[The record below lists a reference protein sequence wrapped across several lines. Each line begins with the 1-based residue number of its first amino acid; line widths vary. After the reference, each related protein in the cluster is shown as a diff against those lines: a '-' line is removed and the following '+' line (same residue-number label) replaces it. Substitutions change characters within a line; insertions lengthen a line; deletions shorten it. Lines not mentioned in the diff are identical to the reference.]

1 MKTFLIVSTCLLLFS
16 MMSGCAPVAAP
27 ATPTDAIPLN
37 PQMEAPLPTATVPP
51 SPTHTETPPPTTTP
65 TFTPPPTATETETP
79 SPTPTPTE
87 TETPTITPTYAPLRG
102 KINMEK
108 VSCRYGPGAMYLYLY
123 GLVKGANQDIVGRND
138 DGSWLLTKARGD
150 NKSCWVKADL
160 MDING
165 DPLTAPV
172 IHPDDYRL
180 PQSPYYGPLTNVTA
194 RRNGIEVI
202 ISWSPLI
209 LRAGDD
215 SLQTPYVL
223 QVWVCRN
230 GQPVFESIGS
240 YETTVKVI
248 DEGGCGIQSRGR
260 ITAAEKHGYTKF
272 VEIPWP

>member
-1 MKTFLIVSTCLLLFS
+1 MKSFLNTALSLLLVTIII
-16 MMSGCAPVAAP
+16 GCAPAVAPQITLTSLPNPTTAP
-27 ATPTDAIPLN
+27 ILTSVTPTPTHTQTL
-37 PQMEAPLPTATVPP
+37 LPTATATPQPV
-51 SPTHTETPPPTTTP
+51 ETQT
-65 TFTPPPTATETETP
+65 
-79 SPTPTPTE
+79 PTPTTTE

-102 KINMEK
+102 KINVDK
-108 VSCRYGPGAMYLYLY
+108 ASCRYGPGAMYLYLY
-123 GLVKGANQDIVGRND
+123 GLVKGANQDIIGRND

-160 MDING
+160 MDINNG

-172 IHPDDYRL
+172 IHPDDYNL
-180 PQSPYYGPLTNVTA
+180 PKSPFYGPLTNVSA
-194 RRNGIEVI
+194 RRNGNQVI

-230 GQPVFESIGS
+230 GQITIESIGS
-240 YETTVKVI
+240 YETIVEII
-248 DEGGCGIQSRGR
+248 DEPGCSERSHGR
-260 ITAAEKHGYTKF
+260 VTAAEKHGYTKF

>member
-1 MKTFLIVSTCLLLFS
+1 MKKILIASLCLILITPIT
-16 MMSGCAPVAAP
+16 GCVPPTPEAVAAP
-27 ATPTDAIPLN
+27 TLPADTAT
-37 PQMEAPLPTATVPP
+37 PLPTDTPAITNTAP
-51 SPTHTETPPPTTTP
+51 PPPTETATYTPLPTVTDTP
-65 TFTPPPTATETETP
+65 TA
-79 SPTPTPTE
+79 TPTE

-102 KINMEK
+102 KVNVDK
-108 VSCRYGPGAMYLYLY
+108 VTCRYGPGAMYLYFV
-123 GLVKGANQDIVGRND
+123 GLNKSTPRDILGRND
-138 DGSWLLTKARGD
+138 DASWLLTQARGD
-150 NKSCWVKADL
+150 NKSCWIKTNL
-160 MDING
+160 MDLNG

-172 IHPDDYRL
+172 IPPDDYRL

-194 RRNGIEVI
+194 RRNGSEVI

-223 QVWVCRN
+223 QVWICRN

-240 YETTVKVI
+240 YDTTIKVI
-248 DEGGCGIQSRGR
+248 DEGSCGIQSRGR